1 MNLFATKDTYT
12 KTGADPL
19 LTVFDANMIEKNV
32 DQNTNEHLLSPAP
45 NARVNAPNNGPGLPI
60 HVGDANGPFTIF
72 DVNENEIDADEN
84 NTIPLL
90 TLAPDAEVNAPN
102 NGPGLSILFGDTKA
116 SAIGSV
122 IHAVNA
128 LCDPL
133 NDQVCPFTLEFP
145 PNTKAST
152 ITSRNNSATPKAT
165 AWKCGAVKAAT
176 APEGVVG
183 IAAAGKNVFMGMVRQ
198 NLLDL
203 AK

>member
-1 MNLFATKDTYT
+1 VNLFATKDTYT

-45 NARVNAPNNGPGLPI
+45 NAKVNAPNNGPGLPI
-60 HVGDANGPFTIF
+60 HVGDA
-72 DVNENEIDADEN
+72 
-84 NTIPLL
+84 
-90 TLAPDAEVNAPN
+90 
-102 NGPGLSILFGDTKA
+102 KA